1 MSRPTT
7 TSPTFSLSSS
17 DPATPEKITSLTP
30 NFSIS
35 KVAVIAA
42 FTFPIP
48 DCTKTT
54 SLSLNFPVKN
64 DIPFIVF
71 SLISLI
77 SFLIASASSITAPI
91 IPIIISS
98 DFYFSFSI
106 LLVFSLLTFSVLLSL
121 FSIVVFI
128 FPS

>member
-1 MSRPTT
+1 MSRPIT
-7 TSPTFSLSSS
+7 TSPTFNLSSN
-17 DPATPEKITSLTP
+17 DPATPEKITSLTL
-30 NFSIS
+30 NFSIN

-54 SLSLNFPVKN
+54 SLSLNFPVKK
-64 DIPFIVF
+64 DIPFITV

-77 SFLIASASSITAPI
+77 SFFIASASSTTAPI
-91 IPIIISS
+91 IPIIYSLL
-98 DFYFSFSI
+98 FYFSST
-106 LLVFSLLTFSVLLSL
+106 LLILSL
-121 FSIVVFI
+121 SSSLPSIIIFV